1 MVLRENVQQV
11 QYLVVEHRLKVMA
24 GNLDALRKIRT
35 LLKVNELLD
44 LLQSVSN
51 TGDSGV
57 LLQISHELHR
67 LLDVPGGVVGSVNE
81 KLVEKISAPLDAV
94 LDL

>member
-1 MVLRENVQQV
+1 M
-11 QYLVVEHRLKVMA
+11 VEHRLKVMA
-24 GNLDALRKIRT
+24 GNLDTLRKIRT

-44 LLQSVSN
+44 LLQGVSN

-57 LLQISHELHR
+57 LLQVSHELHR
-67 LLDVPGGVVGSVNE
+67 LLDIPSGVVGSVNE